1 MLELLDTRQPPFRNA
16 RRKQPLPYQQAGS
29 LIVHQKRDLSF
40 TFLVMSLVRHIRDS
54 TGRHPGGSDNT
65 SLPTISKCH
74 SDCLSAAI
82 ALLLHADELPQ
93 V

>member
-1 MLELLDTRQPPFRNA
+1 MLGILDTRQPPFRNA

-40 TFLVMSLVRHIRDS
+40 TFLTMYQVRHIRDS
-54 TGRHPGGSDNT
+54 TGTHPGGSDNT
-65 SLPTISKCH
+65 RLPAISKFRF
-74 SDCLSAAI
+74 DRLSAAI
-82 ALLLHADELPQ
+82 ALLLHAYELPP